1 MVKLMNI
8 YGLIIMIIIMV
19 PNVIFAIKGKNF
31 ESKYHN
37 KAIEIIEQI
46 GRFGSMGLMI
56 FNIPLLEFGY
66 WFNNGKVVYMILT
79 GVLAVLYCYVW
90 FLYFRKS
97 TIEKAMSL
105 AIIPTIIFLFSG
117 IIQGK
122 VLLIIAAIIFGIGH
136 IIITY
141 NNR

>member
-1 MVKLMNI
+1 MNI
-8 YGLIIMIIIMV
+8 YGLIIMAIVMI
-19 PNVIFAIKGKNF
+19 PNIIFAIKEKNF

-37 KAIEIIEQI
+37 KVVEIIEQI

-66 WFNNGKVVYMILT
+66 WFNNGKIVYMALT
-79 GVLAVLYCYVW
+79 GGLAVLYCFVW

-97 TIEKAMSL
+97 TMEKAMSL

-117 IIQGK
+117 IVQGK
-122 VLLIIAAIIFGIGH
+122 VLLIITAILFGIGH

-141 NNR
+141 NNNR